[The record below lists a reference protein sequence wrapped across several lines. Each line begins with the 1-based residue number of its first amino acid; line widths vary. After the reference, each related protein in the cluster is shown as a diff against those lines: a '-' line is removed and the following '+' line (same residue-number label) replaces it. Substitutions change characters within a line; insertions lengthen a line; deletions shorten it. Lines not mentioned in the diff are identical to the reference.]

1 MSRERIIKRYANR
14 KLYDTMK
21 SRYVTLKGLARMVRD
36 GEELRVIDNE
46 SGDDLT
52 AITFAQI
59 ILEEEKTRS
68 SLVSVSFLRELIR
81 SGGATVQD
89 ISDRAT
95 RGMEVLGGITGRAS
109 ERVRD
114 VVGGGG
120 RAIEEGRH
128 LIDDLVARPQE
139 QFKELRSW
147 LRESVDSARNNSVV
161 QRELERVE
169 KSLQSLEN
177 AVGLVRNGED
187 EGDGPRAAAGEG
199 AGVDSPVAQSAD
211 PGAVAPEA
219 PADGESEG
227 EDSFLDTPDG
237 GESVDR

>member
-1 MSRERIIKRYANR
+1 MSRERVIKRYANR

-36 GEELRVIDNE
+36 GEELTVIDNE

-95 RGMEVLGGITGRAS
+95 RGIEVLGGITERAG

-120 RAIEEGRH
+120 RALEEGRH

-147 LRESVDSARNNSVV
+147 LRESVDSARSSAVV

-177 AVGLVRNGED
+177 AVGMVRSGED
-187 EGDGPRAAAGEG
+187 EDDAPAAAAAEEP
-199 AGVDSPVAQSAD
+199 AGDSPVAQTSGPA
-211 PGAVAPEA
+211 GVAPEE
-219 PADGESEG
+219 PAGGESEG
-227 EDSFLDTPDG
+227 EDSFLDTPAG
-237 GESVDR
+237 GKSADR

>member
-1 MSRERIIKRYANR
+1 MSRERVIKRYANR

-36 GEELRVIDNE
+36 GEELTVIDNE

-95 RGMEVLGGITGRAS
+95 RGIEVLGGITERAG

-120 RAIEEGRH
+120 RALEEGRH

-139 QFKELRSW
+139 QFNELRSW
-147 LRESVDSARNNSVV
+147 LRESVDSARSSAVV

-177 AVGLVRNGED
+177 AVGLVRSGED
-187 EGDGPRAAAGEG
+187 EDDAPAAEESA
-199 AGVDSPVAQSAD
+199 ADSPVAQSSSPD
-211 PGAVAPEA
+211 AVAPEE
-219 PADGESEG
+219 PAGGESEG
-227 EDSFLDTPDG
+227 QGSFSDTPAG
-237 GESVDR
+237 GKSADR

>member
-1 MSRERIIKRYANR
+1 MNRERVIKRYANR

-36 GEELRVIDNE
+36 GEELTVIDNE

-95 RGMEVLGGITGRAS
+95 RGIEVLGGITERAG

-120 RAIEEGRH
+120 RALEEGRH

-139 QFKELRSW
+139 QFNELRSW
-147 LRESVDSARNNSVV
+147 LRESVDSARSSAVV

-177 AVGLVRNGED
+177 AVGLVRSGED
-187 EGDGPRAAAGEG
+187 GDDAPAAAATEDP
-199 AGVDSPVAQSAD
+199 AGDSPVAQSSSPAE
-211 PGAVAPEA
+211 VAPEE
-219 PADGESEG
+219 PAGGESEG
-227 EDSFLDTPDG
+227 QDSFGDTPAG
-237 GESVDR
+237 GKSADR